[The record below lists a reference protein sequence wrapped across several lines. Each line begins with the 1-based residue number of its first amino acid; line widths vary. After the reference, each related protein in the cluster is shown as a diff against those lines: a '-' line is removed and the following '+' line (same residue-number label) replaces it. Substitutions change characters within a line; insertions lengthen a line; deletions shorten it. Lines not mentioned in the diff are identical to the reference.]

1 MINMVVR
8 MVMRQLINRGV
19 SAGLDKAFG
28 SEKDPKDMTPDER
41 QKHQQSQANAKRSK
55 QAIRVARRFGRF

>member
-28 SEKDPKDMTPDER
+28 SEKDPKHMTPDER
-41 QKHQQSQANAKRSK
+41 QKHQQSRANAKRSK